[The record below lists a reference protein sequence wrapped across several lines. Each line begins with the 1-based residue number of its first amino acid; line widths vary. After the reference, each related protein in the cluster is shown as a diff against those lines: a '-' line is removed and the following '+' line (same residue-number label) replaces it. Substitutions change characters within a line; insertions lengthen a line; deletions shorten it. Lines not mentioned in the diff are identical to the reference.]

1 MPPSL
6 HFGMGIYLYLYLYLY
21 LYNIFK
27 VYDLLFVEV
36 LQVRDYY
43 LILRRDL
50 GLLNDVE
57 TDIENGC
64 GDFQILFKLS
74 IFSIWHDYEPMGSRK
89 WGGIV

>member
-1 MPPSL
+1 M
-6 HFGMGIYLYLYLYLY
+6 
-21 LYNIFK
+21 
-27 VYDLLFVEV
+27 

-43 LILRRDL
+43 LILRRDV

-74 IFSIWHDYEPMGSRK
+74 IFFKYGMIMSQ
-89 WGGIV
+89 WGAGNGVE